1 MDEGGKEI
9 MFFELNDKQ
18 KEFQKRVQAIYEKEV
33 TPLVKEYERKETFPI
48 QLFRILGA
56 EHLLCLRCPKEYGG
70 PGLDK
75 VSECIAVEELKRI
88 CVGIGASIMVQG
100 GLATDPILHFGSE
113 ELKRKYLSPAVRG
126 EKIGAFA
133 LTEPDAGSDA
143 SGIRTTAIK
152 PREGYLLNGPKTF
165 ITNGTICD
173 FVTVAAYTDPTKR
186 GTGIN
191 LFVVE
196 REDPG
201 FSVTKK
207 LKKLG
212 NHSSDTAELAFDDC
226 YVPRVRMLGEQQGG
240 GLGQLEETLKSG
252 RLTYGARSTG
262 GGQAAFDA
270 TLSYIKRT
278 QRYGQSLARSQA
290 IRFMMAEMAMSL
302 EAMRYMTYRGAWLF
316 DRGLASM
323 KDASIVKL
331 FCTESLQR
339 IVQKAMAIQKNIGLM
354 MENPIQRFL
363 RDARLFKIPEG
374 TSEIQ
379 HLVISRELGV

>member
-1 MDEGGKEI
+1 MFYELTDE
-9 MFFELNDKQ
+9 Q
-18 KEFQKRVQAIYEKEV
+18 KAFRKRVREVYEREV
-33 TPLVKEYERKETFPI
+33 SPLVEEYERKEAFPV

-56 EHLLCLRCPKEYGG
+56 EHLLCLRCPKKYGG

-75 VSECIAVEELKRI
+75 ISECITVEELNRI

-113 ELKRKYLSPAVRG
+113 ELKRKYLSPAVKG

-143 SGIRTTAIK
+143 SGIRTTAVK
-152 PREGYLLNGPKTF
+152 HRDGYLLNGPKTF

-226 YVPRVRMLGEQQGG
+226 YVPRERMLGEQQGG

-262 GGQAAFDA
+262 VGQAAFDA
-270 TLSYIKRT
+270 ILSYIKGARR
-278 QRYGQSLARSQA
+278 QGQPLAKSQA
-290 IRFMMAEMAMSL
+290 IRFIMAEMAMSL

-316 DRGLASM
+316 DQGIASM

-331 FCTESLQR
+331 FCSESVQG
-339 IVQKAMAIQKNIGLM
+339 IVQKAMAIQKNTGLM
-354 MENPIQRFL
+354 MDNPVQRFL
-363 RDARLFKIPEG
+363 RDGRLFRIPEG
-374 TSEIQ
+374 SSEIQ
-379 HLVISRELGV
+379 HLVIAGGLGL

>member
-1 MDEGGKEI
+1 
-9 MFFELNDKQ
+9 MFFELNEQQ
-18 KEFQKRVQAIYEKEV
+18 KEFQKRVRKTYEREV
-33 TPLVKEYERKETFPI
+33 SPLVEEYERKEAFPV
-48 QLFRILGA
+48 QLYPILGA

-75 VSECIAVEELKRI
+75 ISECITVEELNRI

-113 ELKRKYLSPAVRG
+113 ELKQKYLSPAVRG

-143 SGIRTTAIK
+143 SGIRTTAVRQGK
-152 PREGYLLNGPKTF
+152 SYRLNGPKTF

-173 FVTVAAYTDPTKR
+173 FVTVAAYTDPSKR

-201 FSVTKK
+201 FSVMKK

-226 YVPRVRMLGEQQGG
+226 YVPKERMLGEQEGG

-262 GGQAAFDA
+262 VGQAAFEA

-278 QRYGQSLARSQA
+278 QRHGRLLAKLQA
-290 IRFMMAEMAMSL
+290 IRFIMAEMAMSL

-316 DRGLASM
+316 DQGLVSM

-331 FCTESLQR
+331 FCSESVQG
-339 IVQKAMAIQKNIGLM
+339 IVQKAMAIQKNAGLM
-354 MENPIQRFL
+354 MDNPVQRFL
-363 RDARLFKIPEG
+363 RDGRLSKIPEG

-379 HLVISRELGV
+379 HLVIAGGLGL

>member
-1 MDEGGKEI
+1 
-9 MFFELNDKQ
+9 MFFELNEQQ
-18 KEFQKRVQAIYEKEV
+18 KEFQKRVRKTYEREV
-33 TPLVKEYERKETFPI
+33 SPLVEEYERKEAFPV
-48 QLFRILGA
+48 QLYPILGA

-75 VSECIAVEELKRI
+75 ISECITVEELNRI

-113 ELKRKYLSPAVRG
+113 ELKQKYLSPAVRG

-143 SGIRTTAIK
+143 SGIRTTAVRQGK
-152 PREGYLLNGPKTF
+152 SYRLNGPKTF

-173 FVTVAAYTDPTKR
+173 FVTVAAYTDPSKR

-201 FSVTKK
+201 FSVMKK

-226 YVPRVRMLGEQQGG
+226 YVPKERMLGEQEGG

-262 GGQAAFDA
+262 VGQAAFEA

-278 QRYGQSLARSQA
+278 QRHGRLLAKLQA
-290 IRFMMAEMAMSL
+290 IRFIMAEMAMSL

-316 DRGLASM
+316 DQGLASM

-331 FCTESLQR
+331 FCSESVQG
-339 IVQKAMAIQKNIGLM
+339 IVQKAMAIQKNAGLM
-354 MENPIQRFL
+354 MDNPIQRFL
-363 RDARLFKIPEG
+363 RDARLLKIPEG
-374 TSEIQ
+374 TSEIH
-379 HLVISRELGV
+379 HLVIARELNL

>member
-1 MDEGGKEI
+1 MEGAT
-9 MFFELNDKQ
+9 MFFELNDEQ
-18 KEFQKRVQAIYEKEV
+18 KEFRKKVREVYEREV
-33 TPLVKEYERKETFPI
+33 SPLVEEYERKETFPVS
-48 QLFRILGA
+48 LFRTMGK
-56 EHLLCLRCPKEYGG
+56 EHLLCLRCPKEYDG

-75 VSECIAVEELKRI
+75 VSECISMEELNRI
-88 CVGIGASIMVQG
+88 CAGIGAGIMVQG

-113 ELKRKYLSPAVRG
+113 DLKRRYLSPAVRG

-143 SGIRTTAIK
+143 AGIRTVAK
-152 PREGYLLNGPKTF
+152 KEGNGYRINGSKTF

-173 FVTVAAYTDPTKR
+173 FITVAAYTDPSKR
-186 GTGIN
+186 GIGIN
-191 LFVVE
+191 LFVVN

-226 YVPRVRMLGEQQGG
+226 YVPKERMIGEEEGG
-240 GLGQLEETLKSG
+240 GLEQLEETLKSG
-252 RLTYGARSTG
+252 RITYGARSTG
-262 GGQAAFDA
+262 VGQATFEAI
-270 TLSYIKRT
+270 LPYIKETR
-278 QRYGQSLARSQA
+278 RRGELLRRSQA
-290 IRFMMAEMAMSL
+290 IRFILAEMAMSI
-302 EAMRYMTYRGAWLF
+302 EVMRYMTYRGAWLF
-316 DRGLASM
+316 DQGIASM

-331 FCTESLQR
+331 FCTESIQK
-339 IVQKAMAIQKNIGLM
+339 IVQKAMAIQKNTGMM
-354 MENPIQRFL
+354 MENPVQRFL

-379 HLVISRELGV
+379 HLVIARDLGF

>member
-1 MDEGGKEI
+1 MRERSVPWLRNMSEKRP
-9 MFFELNDKQ
+9 
-18 KEFQKRVQAIYEKEV
+18 FQFNSI
-33 TPLVKEYERKETFPI
+33 
-48 QLFRILGA
+48 RILGA

-75 VSECIAVEELKRI
+75 ISECITVEELNRI

-113 ELKRKYLSPAVRG
+113 ELKLKYLSPAVRG

-143 SGIRTTAIK
+143 SGIRTTAVK
-152 PREGYLLNGPKTF
+152 QGKGYRLNGPKTF

-173 FVTVAAYTDPTKR
+173 FVTVAAYTDPSRR

-201 FSVTKK
+201 FSVTKT

-226 YVPRVRMLGEQQGG
+226 YVPKERMLGEQEGG
-240 GLGQLEETLKSG
+240 GLEQLEETLKSG

-262 GGQAAFDA
+262 VGQAAFDA
-270 TLSYIKRT
+270 ILSYIKRT
-278 QRYGQSLARSQA
+278 KRHGQLLARSQA
-290 IRFMMAEMAMSL
+290 IRFIMAEMAMSL

-323 KDASIVKL
+323 KDASDRKTL
-331 FCTESLQR
+331 LQR
-339 IVQKAMAIQKNIGLM
+339 IRS
-354 MENPIQRFL
+354 EHRS
-363 RDARLFKIPEG
+363 EG
-374 TSEIQ
+374 NGHPKKCRTDDGQSCSEI
-379 HLVISRELGV
+379 SS